1 MAVYPQARFR
11 DKDTAEFYFF
21 DGRPYTWRMVKNDV
35 SNKNSRIIGI
45 VIILV
50 WLVVFMVMI
59 LGIVFPVVFFIS
71 LKRVYLNEQRVMV
84 SLSVKYIDDFFT
96 QKQAFLSTMAE
107 SDVMRDSSY
116 FGEVERASR
125 GVPLSSALAQR
136 RFFDSALVHYPAFR
150 FFALLTPDTA
160 RPILLEPYQAQT
172 ALSEDQYERG
182 YMYREWA
189 QETVARYRNW
199 DRQGSVPSYIAN
211 AFISQPG
218 NVPAISISVGV
229 VNDRKELSGILY
241 ANISLET
248 LSSFIK
254 SLAYG
259 KTGTVYLVDAAGNLL
274 AHPGISPGL
283 ETKDKD
289 GVVEWTL
296 RDFSKNPVV
305 KNAIENRYVS
315 GFYSMPGERRLVL
328 ASYAKIPGLGWTVVV
343 EQDAK
348 EAFSIVRIYTYVIIL
363 LVLLTLGGSLLSF
376 ILISRETAETTR
388 RHRELLVISE
398 TDALTGLLNR
408 RSMLSRMSQLIADYE
423 RNGQGF
429 VIAMFDIDDFKQVN
443 DTYGH
448 VFGDVVL
455 REIAS
460 RTVSILRVEDL
471 LFRWGGEEF
480 LLVIRNCD
488 IVRARGVAEK
498 IRRVVSDTPIN
509 DGVTSVTVTVTLGLC
524 QFRGGSIDSIIIHA
538 DEALYE
544 GKRSGKNMVV
554 VSED

>member
-1 MAVYPQARFR
+1 MA
-11 DKDTAEFYFF
+11 
-21 DGRPYTWRMVKNDV
+21 KNELSD
-35 SNKNSRIIGI
+35 KNSRIMGI

-71 LKRVYLNEQRVMV
+71 LKKVYISEQQVMV
-84 SLSVKYIDDFFT
+84 DLCVKHIDDFVAQKKAIIGTLADT
-96 QKQAFLSTMAE
+96 QEFSE
-107 SDVMRDSSY
+107 NSY
-116 FGEVERASR
+116 FAEAKATFR
-125 GVPLSSALAQR
+125 GVPETAAKNQRQILA
-136 RFFDSALVHYPAFR
+136 SVLKHYPEFR

-160 RPILLEPYQAQT
+160 RPVLLEPYSAQT
-172 ALSEDQYERG
+172 ALTESQYERG

-189 QETVARYRNW
+189 QETVANYRNW
-199 DRQGSVPSYIAN
+199 NRTGSVSPYIAN

-218 NVPAISISVGV
+218 NVPAISVSVAIA
-229 VNDRKELSGILY
+229 NASREMAGILY

-248 LSSFIK
+248 LSTFIK
-254 SLAYG
+254 SLSYG
-259 KTGTVYLVDAAGNLL
+259 KTGKVYIVDDAGNLL
-274 AHPGISPGL
+274 AHPEVSPGI
-283 ETKDKD
+283 ETKDTAGKT
-289 GVVEWTL
+289 VWEL
-296 RDFSKNPVV
+296 RSYSSNPVV
-305 KNAIENRYVS
+305 VNALQGHNVS
-315 GFYSMPGERRLVL
+315 SFYTLPGENRLVL
-328 ASYAKIPGLGWTVVV
+328 STYAKIPDLGWTVIV

-348 EAFSIVRIYTYVIIL
+348 EAFSIVRLYTYVIIL
-363 LVLLTLGGSLLSF
+363 LVFLTLGGSLLSF

-388 RHRELLVISE
+388 RHQELLVISE

-408 RSMLSRMSQLIADYE
+408 RSMLSRMSQMISDYD
-423 RNGQGF
+423 RSGQGF

-488 IVRARGVAEK
+488 IVRGRGVAEK
-498 IRRVVSDTPIN
+498 IRRVVCDTPIN
-509 DGVTSVTVTVTLGLC
+509 DGVTSVSVTVTLGLC
-524 QFRGGSIDSIIIHA
+524 QYRGGSIDSIIIHA

>member
-1 MAVYPQARFR
+1 
-11 DKDTAEFYFF
+11 
-21 DGRPYTWRMVKNDV
+21 MVKNDV

-136 RFFDSALVHYPAFR
+136 RFLDSALVHYPSFR

-172 ALSEDQYERG
+172 ALSEDQYVRG

-189 QETVARYRNW
+189 QETVSHYRNW

-259 KTGTVYLVDAAGNLL
+259 KTGKVYLVDAAGNLL
-274 AHPGISPGL
+274 AHPDISPGI

-289 GVVEWTL
+289 GVVQWTL

-343 EQDAK
+343 EQDAN

-423 RNGQGF
+423 LNGQGF